1 MITINA
7 EQRTVTLQAAD
18 ESPPLTFPLLLGYIC
33 PKCKR
38 ILRAYWQNDDSS
50 YNLLAYLPERDS
62 TRSSYEEFY
71 IAFQVPSAK
80 GIELQNHKCR
90 GVYMHLSLAA
100 SVQELITRL
109 CQATITPVPTTPRR
123 LHTLVEIMNFL
134 QTYGAEFITDICQR
148 EQPMLIL
155 MEDAV
160 FGTWN
165 HGSESFEVFDQRRT
179 QRVQAFLTFFY
190 NDKSEKVTEK

>member
-1 MITINA
+1 MITINV
-7 EQRTVTLQAAD
+7 EQRTVTLQAAN
-18 ESPPLTFPLLLGYIC
+18 ESPPITFPLLLGYIC

-50 YNLLAYLPERDS
+50 YNPLEYLSERDS

-90 GVYMHLSLAA
+90 GVYIHLSLVA

-109 CQATITPVPTTPRR
+109 CQATITSPSTATRR
-123 LHTLVEIMNFL
+123 PHSIEEIIQFL
-134 QTYGAEFITDICQR
+134 QTYGAEFITNICQR

-160 FGTWN
+160 LGSWN

-179 QRVQAFLTFFY
+179 QRVQTFLKFFY
-190 NDKSEKVTEK
+190 NEKSEKNG